1 MSQAA
6 SGKGPIECVRR
17 PSPARIRARQVA
29 RGVWRGARSRK
40 QGRKKNRERRA
51 SRDSRTVL
59 APAYMWARMGRITA
73 HICTGIE
80 LTPAHIRDGPGP
92 SPRARQKSAR
102 RSAVGPTASRPLRCS
117 ESLAGP
123 SVAKETRQFRHLAPT
138 TKAAGTGKL
147 KARRGCCQR
156 ESKSQSVWGVSRA
169 QGRYASGMAD
179 GERASGIGVLV
190 H

>member
-1 MSQAA
+1 LPGLRRVKHVAPERGKVRVLAVKCRRLHQA
-6 SGKGPIECVRR
+6 KGRIECVRR

-80 LTPAHIRDGPGP
+80 LTPCPHPG
-92 SPRARQKSAR
+92 RARTF
-102 RSAVGPTASRPLRCS
+102 P
-117 ESLAGP
+117 AGP
-123 SVAKETRQFRHLAPT
+123 SEVCEEK
-138 TKAAGTGKL
+138 
-147 KARRGCCQR
+147 RRR
-156 ESKSQSVWGVSRA
+156 PDGVSAAALFGVARWPFRGEGDTPVSASRA
-169 QGRYASGMAD
+169 YHESSWD
-179 GERASGIGVLV
+179 GEVESAGRMLPEGV
-190 H
+190 